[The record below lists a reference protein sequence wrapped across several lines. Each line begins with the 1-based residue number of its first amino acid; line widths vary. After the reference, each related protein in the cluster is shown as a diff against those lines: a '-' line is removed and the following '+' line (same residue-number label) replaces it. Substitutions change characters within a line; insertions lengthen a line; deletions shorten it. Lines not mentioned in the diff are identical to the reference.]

1 MSIANN
7 RSGECFSSDA
17 SRIASLAAR
26 AALLLCVYVTIHSV
40 CVSSAI
46 AQQMPTEAEQ
56 SAPSHSTRTHL
67 PYSIGGF
74 ALGSLNIHTANFQ
87 KIPGYPN
94 CCPTFTGGSGIGL
107 HLGVLGEYLLQP
119 GMSAG
124 LRIGYTSLGA
134 DLSARE
140 QSIRTTITTPTG
152 TEQARIDHRITASIA
167 NVFIEPQF
175 VVELVDGL
183 SLMPSLPL
191 CVAVSRKF
199 DQVEQL
205 ADDQSGV
212 FSTGLRS
219 RNAYNDQAIPDA
231 PLLYPMAS
239 IALRYDIPVAKH
251 RTVLLSP
258 ELRFTA
264 MIPRLSSSIDWR
276 VSGVQAG
283 VSLRYNPI
291 EPPIMRYDTV
301 LHRDT
306 VVEKSYDITAMTI
319 ERTRDSTVTEE
330 IESGNNI
337 VTVFT
342 ERWEWYTKTLPE
354 KRPYFF
360 DASMTLKA
368 TDTSGAEKD
377 IFTVRIEEVVALTI
391 QPLLPYVFFD
401 ESSDALPQRY
411 VRLRSESA
419 PGFAVNDVRKS
430 TALELY
436 RQVLNIVGRRMTDRP
451 QAVLTLTGC
460 NQDMGAEK
468 SNMALSKSRADNVKA
483 YFEQVWKIDPSRIKV
498 RAQNLPNVPSSAKS
512 QDGIDENRRVEMSSN
527 DPEIFKNVVL
537 LDTILRAESVSALRF
552 YPKVRTS
559 VGVKEWSV
567 RSELNDTVRIALQGS
582 TMPEERL
589 EWDVN
594 RDLSRAPRD
603 LQSVRI
609 RFDVK
614 DKLDSVRTM
623 RQTFPV
629 ELVTRQDREKI
640 NNKYIDKYSLILY
653 DFGTYTHTAAHQS
666 MLQYIREHSTPKS
679 TFTINGHTDR
689 SGSAEY
695 NMMLSTKRAE
705 YTAKA
710 LSVPLKNAKGF
721 GKEQELYDNNYPE
734 GRMYNRTVNIVV
746 ETPVE

>member
-1 MSIANN
+1 
-7 RSGECFSSDA
+7 
-17 SRIASLAAR
+17 
-26 AALLLCVYVTIHSV
+26 
-40 CVSSAI
+40 
-46 AQQMPTEAEQ
+46 P
-56 SAPSHSTRTHL
+56 
-67 PYSIGGF
+67 
-74 ALGSLNIHTANFQ
+74 
-87 KIPGYPN
+87 IP
-94 CCPTFTGGSGIGL
+94 
-107 HLGVLGEYLLQP
+107 
-119 GMSAG
+119 
-124 LRIGYTSLGA
+124 
-134 DLSARE
+134 
-140 QSIRTTITTPTG
+140 TPTG
-152 TEQARIDHRITASIA
+152 TEPARIDHRITASVMNI
-167 NVFIEPQF
+167 FLEPQF
-175 VVELVDGL
+175 IYEITRGL
-183 SLMPSLPL
+183 SVMPSVPL
-191 CVAVSRKF
+191 CLGMKRRF

-205 ADDQSGV
+205 ADDQAGV
-212 FSTGLRS
+212 FSTGLRT
-219 RNAYNDQAIPDA
+219 RNAFSDQPIPDA
-231 PLLYPMAS
+231 PAFYPMAS
-239 IALRYDIPVAKH
+239 IAVRYDIPVARH
-251 RTVLLSP
+251 STVLLSP
-258 ELRFTA
+258 EVRFTA
-264 MIPRLSSSIDWR
+264 MIPRISSAIDWR
-276 VSGVQAG
+276 VSAVQAG

-306 VVEKSYDITAMTI
+306 VVEKSYDITAVRM
-319 ERTRDSTVTEE
+319 EKTRDSTVTEE

-354 KRPYFF
+354 KRPYFLEA
-360 DASMTLKA
+360 DMTLKA

-401 ESSDALPQRY
+401 ENSDVLPERY
-411 VRLRSESA
+411 RRLTVDDASA
-419 PGFAVNDVRKS
+419 FAVNDVRKS
-430 TALELY
+430 TALDLY
-436 RQVLNIVGRRMTDRP
+436 RQVLNIVGRRMADRP
-451 QAVLTLTGC
+451 QATLTLTGC

-468 SNMALSKSRADNVKA
+468 GNTSLSKSRAENVRA
-483 YFEQVWKIDPSRIKV
+483 YFEQVWKIDPARIRV

-537 LDTILRAESVSALRF
+537 LDTILRAESVSSLRF
-552 YPKVRTS
+552 YPKVRSS

-567 RSELNDTVRIALQGS
+567 RSELNDTVRIALQGNS
-582 TMPEERL
+582 MPSDKL

-614 DKLDSVRTM
+614 DKLDSVRTV

-629 ELVTRQDREKI
+629 ELVQRQDREKI
-640 NNKYIDKYSLILY
+640 NDKYIDKYSLILY

-679 TFTINGHTDR
+679 VFAINGHTDR
-689 SGSAEY
+689 SGSADY

-710 LSVPLKNAKGF
+710 LNVPLKNAKGF

>member
-1 MSIANN
+1 MRNLVNLFILACTALCTQSI
-7 RSGECFSSDA
+7 
-17 SRIASLAAR
+17 
-26 AALLLCVYVTIHSV
+26 V
-40 CVSSAI
+40 
-46 AQQMPTEAEQ
+46 AQSM
-56 SAPSHSTRTHL
+56 RTHV
-67 PYSIGGF
+67 PYSVGAF
-74 ALGSLNIHTANFQ
+74 ALGGMNIHSANFQ

-94 CCPTFTGGSGIGL
+94 CCPTFTGGTGLGL
-107 HLGVLGEYLLQP
+107 HAGILGEYILQS

-124 LRIGYTSLGA
+124 LRIGLTTLRA
-134 DLSARE
+134 ELSARE

-152 TEQARIDHRITASIA
+152 TEQARIDHRVTASMV
-167 NVFIEPQF
+167 NVFVEPQF
-175 VVELVDGL
+175 VYEILNRL
-183 SLMPSLPL
+183 SIMPSLPL
-191 CVAVSRKF
+191 CMSVKRRF

-205 ADDQSGV
+205 ADDQAGV
-212 FSTGLRS
+212 FSTGLRT
-219 RNAYNDQAIPDA
+219 RNAFADQAIPDA
-231 PLLYPMAS
+231 PAFYPMAS
-239 IALRYDIPVAKH
+239 IAMRYDLPVAKH
-251 RTVLLSP
+251 STMLLSP
-258 ELRFTA
+258 ELRFTM
-264 MIPRLSSSIDWR
+264 MIPRVSGSIDWR
-276 VSGVQAG
+276 VSSVQAG

-291 EPPIMRYDTV
+291 EPPILRYDTV
-301 LHRDT
+301 MHRDT
-306 VVEKSYDITAMTI
+306 VVEKSYDITAVKI
-319 ERTRDSTVTEE
+319 ERTRDSTRTEE
-330 IESGNNI
+330 IESGNDI
-337 VTVFT
+337 VTYFT

-354 KRPYFF
+354 KRPYFLEA
-360 DASMTLKA
+360 DMTLKA
-368 TDTSGAEKD
+368 TDSSGAEKD

-391 QPLLPYVFFD
+391 QPLLPYIFFD
-401 ESSDALPQRY
+401 ENSDMLPERY
-411 VRLRSESA
+411 TRLREGNA
-419 PGFAVNDVRKS
+419 NAFAVNDVRKA

-451 QAVLTLTGC
+451 QATLTLTGC
-460 NQDMGAEK
+460 NQDMGPEK
-468 SNMALSKSRADNVKA
+468 GNTALSKSRADNVRA
-483 YFEQVWKIDPSRIKV
+483 YFEQVWKIDPARIKV

-537 LDTILRAESVSALRF
+537 LDTILRAESVSSLRF
-552 YPKVRTS
+552 YPKVRSS

-567 RSELNDTVRIALQGS
+567 RSELNDTVRIALQG
-582 TMPEERL
+582 TAMPADRL

-614 DKLDSVRTM
+614 DNLDSVRTV

-629 ELVTRQDREKI
+629 ELVTRQDREKV
-640 NNKYIDKYSLILY
+640 NDKYIDKYSLILY

-679 TFTINGHTDR
+679 MFTINGHTDR
-689 SGSAEY
+689 SGSADY

-710 LSVPLKNAKGF
+710 LNVPLKNAKGY